1 LIILFIYLFLSG
13 YFLQVLLEISE
24 LVNDQ
29 RKSLLFELQKAH
41 VGVSSIV
48 VQHKSLVDYEI
59 VVYHVTSFEIAV
71 GALVVDDA
79 VHDEVDERRL
89 GAGFGD

>member
-1 LIILFIYLFLSG
+1 
-13 YFLQVLLEISE
+13 
-24 LVNDQ
+24 
-29 RKSLLFELQKAH
+29 
-41 VGVSSIV
+41 

-89 GAGFGD
+89 GGFGD